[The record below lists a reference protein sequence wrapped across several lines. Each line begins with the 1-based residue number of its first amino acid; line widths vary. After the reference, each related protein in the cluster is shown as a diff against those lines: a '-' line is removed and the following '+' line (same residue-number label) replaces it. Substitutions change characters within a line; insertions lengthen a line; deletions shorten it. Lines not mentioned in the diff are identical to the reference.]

1 MLAHQILIKNSE
13 FINLSLNYYFLQS
26 LILIIFFT
34 SGRHKIIS
42 LLFDCIFL
50 SILIDIS
57 SLEHL
62 LNLCQVFQACLRWL
76 ILYYFQSG
84 KNDFRFNLL
93 LKALCFERNK
103 QLLQDLVPNLEYQK
117 RHLNNRI

>member
-1 MLAHQILIKNSE
+1 MLAHQIFIKNSE
-13 FINLSLNYYFLQS
+13 FINLFLNYYFLQS
-26 LILIIFFT
+26 LILIIFFM

>member
-13 FINLSLNYYFLQS
+13 FINLFLNYYFLQS
-26 LILIIFFT
+26 LILIIFFM

-50 SILIDIS
+50 SISINIS

>member
-1 MLAHQILIKNSE
+1 MLAHQIFIKNSE
-13 FINLSLNYYFLQS
+13 FINLFLNYYFLQS
-26 LILIIFFT
+26 LILIIFFM
-34 SGRHKIIS
+34 SGRHKIIL

>member
-13 FINLSLNYYFLQS
+13 FINLFPNYYFLQS
-26 LILIIFFT
+26 LILIIFFM

>member
-13 FINLSLNYYFLQS
+13 FINLFLNYYFLQS
-26 LILIIFFT
+26 LILIIFFM